1 VTAALAAMRN
11 LGEKSAGLL
20 AEVGIHSPR
29 QLAELGAVEAY
40 ARVKAARPREV
51 SLIMLWALYG
61 ALNDMHFAAI
71 PPEVKDMLKDMLRQ
85 RQA

>member
-1 VTAALAAMRN
+1 VTARLAAMRN
-11 LGEKSAGLL
+11 LGEKSAAWLAGVGVETPEEL
-20 AEVGIHSPR
+20 AEV
-29 QLAELGAVEAY
+29 GAVEAY

>member
-1 VTAALAAMRN
+1 
-11 LGEKSAGLL
+11 
-20 AEVGIHSPR
+20 
-29 QLAELGAVEAY
+29 
-40 ARVKAARPREV
+40 
-51 SLIMLWALYG
+51 LYG